1 MFDTRT
7 PAIETIK
14 RAIID
19 TLVDKHPELVF
30 NGGVDRLGE
39 IVLADPRAVRK
50 KAGEPN
56 TKINATIK
64 GYKKNIW
71 YFYDRDKLEDWVNE
85 FGVRSFALRD
95 YSYGELRYVLNMLKI
110 PEDHVDVFRANM
122 YMGQQRVR
130 ITAKKSSIQFIGT
143 VLVDVTVNVR
153 Y

>member
-39 IVLADPRAVRK
+39 ITLADPRAVRK
-50 KAGEPN
+50 KEGVPN
-56 TKINATIK
+56 TKINATVV

-85 FGVRSFALRD
+85 FSVRSFLLRD
-95 YSYGELRYVLNMLKI
+95 YSYNELRYVLQMLKI
-110 PEDHVDVFRANM
+110 PEEQVDVFRANK
-122 YMGQQRVR
+122 YMGQERVR

-143 VLVDVTVNVR
+143 VLVDITTGSR

>member
-14 RAIID
+14 RGIID
-19 TLVDKHPELVF
+19 TLVDKHPNLVF
-30 NGGVDRLGE
+30 NGGVNRLGE
-39 IVLADPRAVRK
+39 ITLADPRAVRK
-50 KAGEPN
+50 KEGVPN
-56 TKINATIK
+56 TKINAQIK

-85 FGVRSFALRD
+85 FSVRSFALRD
-95 YSYGELRYVLNMLKI
+95 YSTNELTYVLRMLKI
-110 PEDHVDVFRANM
+110 DEEQVDVFRANR
-122 YMGQQRVR
+122 YMGQERIR

-143 VLVDVTVNVR
+143 VLIDVTTNSR